1 MTVRARRWYASLEAV
16 KAELSLTGTTQDARL
31 KRLIERASAY
41 LEAATRRVF
50 VPMTETR
57 VFDAPAGV
65 TAPLLLDQ
73 DLLAVT
79 AVSDGGGAV
88 VLSDLVLYPLNA
100 ARKRMIALAPGVS
113 WETGATAQAAI
124 SVSGRWGYSDDLDAT
139 GATLAAAISSTTAM
153 TLTASAVGLI
163 ETGWCLAIDTEQF
176 FVTGVNGTAITVQ
189 RGNNGTTAATHSLG
203 ASIYRYVP
211 APAIEEATVVL
222 ASLWFQWQ
230 DAGGVKSKT
239 IGDFKVDY
247 VDGWP
252 IPDVVAAIVR
262 QHRRPA
268 VMGLG

>member
-1 MTVRARRWYASLEAV
+1 M
-16 KAELSLTGTTQDARL
+16 
-31 KRLIERASAY
+31 
-41 LEAATRRVF
+41 
-50 VPMTETR
+50 
-57 VFDAPAGV
+57 
-65 TAPLLLDQ
+65 
-73 DLLAVT
+73 
-79 AVSDGGGAV
+79 
-88 VLSDLVLYPLNA
+88 
-100 ARKRMIALAPGVS
+100 
-113 WETGATAQAAI
+113 
-124 SVSGRWGYSDDLDAT
+124 
-139 GATLAAAISSTTAM
+139 
-153 TLTASAVGLI
+153 
-163 ETGWCLAIDTEQF
+163 
-176 FVTGVNGTAITVQ
+176 TGVNGTAITVQ

-230 DAGGVKSKT
+230 DAGGVVKSKT